1 MTIEN
6 YLKNAAYIIYDMA
19 LLEREVEQ
27 SITLQNKEFSRVH
40 NKFIEH
46 GWELTTNTQRQLTY
60 SYPMS
65 AYDEFNINIESN
77 GISVCTP
84 VPLGNFAYRVKLNT
98 HDEAVNHILSQLE
111 DFESK
116 RNNGRF

>member
-1 MTIEN
+1 
-6 YLKNAAYIIYDMA
+6 MA
-19 LLEREVEQ
+19 SLEQEVE
-27 SITLQNKEFSRVH
+27 SSVTLQNKEFSQVH

-65 AYDEFNINIESN
+65 AYDEFNISIESN

-98 HDEAVNHILSQLE
+98 HVEAVTGISLASSRTSKVRE
-111 DFESK
+111 IIKDF
-116 RNNGRF
+116 NDICLAN

>member
-1 MTIEN
+1 VCGVPETACRWN
-6 YLKNAAYIIYDMA
+6 VDQASPQQ
-19 LLEREVEQ
+19 EVE
-27 SITLQNKEFSRVH
+27 SSVTLQNKEFSQVH

-65 AYDEFNINIESN
+65 AYDEFNISIESN

-98 HDEAVNHILSQLE
+98 HDEAVIHILSQLE

-116 RNNGRF
+116 RNNKRF

>member
-1 MTIEN
+1 
-6 YLKNAAYIIYDMA
+6 MA
-19 LLEREVEQ
+19 SLEQDVE
-27 SITLQNKEFSRVH
+27 SSVTLQNKEFSQVH

-65 AYDEFNINIESN
+65 AYDEFNISIESN

-84 VPLGNFAYRVKLNT
+84 VPLGNFAWKLSLGVFGSRMSGLGNWAPQAG
-98 HDEAVNHILSQLE
+98 EPLARAVGTGEGQLP
-111 DFESK
+111 
-116 RNNGRF
+116 